1 MKKVLI
7 PKDEAQ
13 LKEWV
18 SLLDR
23 GVGVPFRYVAVG
35 NQVALEVEA
44 KDAEQI
50 LGITD
55 DAIPTP
61 APATPPKKKRL
72 PRWAR
77 IALWVLGVW
86 TVLAIILPKG
96 SDDKVS
102 TAPPTITPIDSAT
115 QRRELIERQFSVWDG
130 SHTGVTQAIKA
141 SMNDPKSYDHVE
153 TVFWDR
159 GDYLLIRTRF
169 RGKNAFGGVILNTVN
184 AKVDFQGNVLDIALQ
199 EE

>member
-23 GVGVPFRYVAVG
+23 GAGVPFRYVAIDG
-35 NQVALEVEA
+35 QVAIEVDE
-44 KDAEQI
+44 KDVGEI
-50 LGITD
+50 LGIAD
-55 DAIPTP
+55 L
-61 APATPPKKKRL
+61 ATAQEPPKKKRL

-77 IALWVLGVW
+77 ITLWVLGVW

-96 SDDKVS
+96 ADNTTETTTEES
-102 TAPPTITPIDSAT
+102 APAPIDSAAL
-115 QRRELIERQFSVWDG
+115 RREMIERQFSAWDG
-130 SHTGVTQAIKA
+130 SHIAVTQAIKA

-153 TVFWDR
+153 TRFWDMQ
-159 GDYLLIRTRF
+159 DHLVIRTKF
-169 RGKNAFGGVILNTVN
+169 RGANAFGGVILGSVY
-184 AKVDFQGNVLDIALQ
+184 AKVDLQGNILEIKQ
-199 EE
+199 E